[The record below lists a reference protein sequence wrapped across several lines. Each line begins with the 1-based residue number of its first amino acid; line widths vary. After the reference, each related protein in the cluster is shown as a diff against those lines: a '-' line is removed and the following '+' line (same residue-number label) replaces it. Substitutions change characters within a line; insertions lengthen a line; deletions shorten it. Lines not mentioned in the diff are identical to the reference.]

1 MSWNSATTKLSREV
15 SRSSSSITRRLTIT
29 YTLITFALLAVTIS
43 ALYYALLKSLEE
55 EDTLFLTEKV
65 ERLQAVL
72 DRDTVDRKM
81 VESEIKRGRI
91 CSL

>member
-65 ERLQAVL
+65 EYRCYLV
-72 DRDTVDRKM
+72 TVRFKPSFDY
-81 VESEIKRGRI
+81 IRGI
-91 CSL
+91 VKSSI